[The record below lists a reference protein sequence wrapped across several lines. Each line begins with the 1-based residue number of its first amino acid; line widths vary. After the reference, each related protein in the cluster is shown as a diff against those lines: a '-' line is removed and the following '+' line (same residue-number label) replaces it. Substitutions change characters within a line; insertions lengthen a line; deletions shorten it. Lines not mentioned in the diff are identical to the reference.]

1 MVLGYHPSGWCRIN
15 LGTTESID
23 WLSRFILRSCIAQT
37 VFAAEY
43 SQRHFKIELKHTW
56 FAFFKL
62 LNSFSSTICTC
73 RMCELNFRAIF
84 SLPLHKVLHCGMM
97 SAQQE

>member
-1 MVLGYHPSGWCRIN
+1 MVLGYHSSAWCRIN

-43 SQRHFKIELKHTW
+43 SQRHFKIELKNTEFIQFHYSY
-56 FAFFKL
+56 L
-62 LNSFSSTICTC
+62 QD
-73 RMCELNFRAIF
+73 
-84 SLPLHKVLHCGMM
+84 V
-97 SAQQE
+97 